1 MAGRAVSRPRVDRRT
16 VVAVAI
22 VAGAAA
28 LAWLAAGVVSGRA
41 IAARLPVLDVTAV
54 TPPVRAALEA
64 ADAAARTR
72 PSASTAG
79 ALGRAYHGAQRPASA
94 LAAYAVAERLD
105 PSATDWLYLQAVL
118 LDERGDPEALARLQ
132 RVVDRDPSFGLAWLR
147 LGELAARQGRADEA
161 RAAYDRA
168 AAAPTRDAY
177 RPEGVASRQTWP
189 VSAYAG
195 AGLARLDLAAGRD
208 ADAAARLQRLLETYP
223 SFTPARAL
231 ARIAAGRD
239 AAAPTR
245 LSPSSGGSYVPP
257 ADPLVDAIVAE
268 SADSDV
274 LLKYAGLATR
284 AGDAAWREYLVR
296 RAARL
301 HPDNPYVLLE
311 LSAMLQARGALDDAL
326 AALRRHETLAPDDH
340 HGLVQQGRVLAD
352 LGRLAEAETVLR
364 RAVAVRDAAAEY
376 NLGTVLDG
384 QARANEARTH
394 YERALAI
401 DPFHARAMHNLGI
414 GLDRAGDPAA
424 ALAWFER
431 AVAIDPDAA
440 EFHVSAGL
448 ALIHLRRFDDAIDTL
463 TAATTLNPRSADG
476 FNNLGIALASSGD
489 LERARQALQTAVTIA
504 PRHASARD
512 NLARVSAA
520 LGK

>member
-1 MAGRAVSRPRVDRRT
+1 MSRAGLDRRT
-16 VVAVAI
+16 AVAVAV

-28 LAWLAAGVVSGRA
+28 LAWAGAGLVTGRA
-41 IAARLPVLDVTAV
+41 IAGRLPPLDVTAV
-54 TPPVRAALEA
+54 SPPVRAALEA
-64 ADAAARTR
+64 ADAAARAR
-72 PSASTAG
+72 PSAATAG
-79 ALGRAYHGAQRPASA
+79 ALGRAYHGAQRPAQA

-105 PSATDWLYLQAVL
+105 SSSTVWPYLQAVL
-118 LDERGDPEALARLQ
+118 LEERGAPDAHTQLR
-132 RVVDRDPSFGLAWLR
+132 RVVDRAPSFGMAWLR
-147 LGELAARQGRADEA
+147 LAELAARQERADDA
-161 RAAYDRA
+161 RAAYERA
-168 AAAPTRDAY
+168 AAAPAPEPF

-189 VSAYAG
+189 VSAYAA

-208 ADAAARLQRLLETYP
+208 AEAATRLQRVLEAYP
-223 SFTPARAL
+223 AFAPARAL
-231 ARIAAGRD
+231 VRLAARRD
-239 AAAPTR
+239 GDGSARPARA
-245 LSPSSGGSYVPP
+245 SGGSYVPP

-284 AGDAAWREYLVR
+284 AGDTAWREYLVR

-301 HPDNPYVLLE
+301 HPDDPNVMLA
-311 LSAMLQARGALDDAL
+311 LSAMLQARGALDEAL
-326 AALRRHETLAPDDH
+326 TALRRHETLAPADH

-352 LGRLAEAETVLR
+352 LGRLAEAEAVLR

-384 QARANEARTH
+384 QNRASEARTH

-401 DPFHARAMHNLGI
+401 DPFHARAMNNLGI
-414 GLDRAGDPAA
+414 GLDRGGDPVA
-424 ALAWFER
+424 ALTWFQR
-431 AVAIDPDAA
+431 ALAVDPDAA
-440 EFHVSAGL
+440 EFHVNAGI
-448 ALIHLRRFDDAIDTL
+448 ALIHLRRFDDAVAAL
-463 TAATTLNPRSADG
+463 TAATTLDPRSADG

-489 LERARQALQTAVTIA
+489 LERAREALQTAVTLS